1 MLAWQPHCDYPEGPR
16 DSLGGCLRGRA
27 DWHWLKQYRN
37 HSGRKSEPSSIG
49 EAVNDMLKRFRI
61 EGKFD
66 ETKLI
71 SQWEK
76 VMGAPIA
83 KRTTKIYIRNKKLFV
98 HLSSAPLK
106 HELNMSRDRILV
118 LLTKELGKP
127 IVNEVVIK

>member
-1 MLAWQPHCDYPEGPR
+1 
-16 DSLGGCLRGRA
+16 
-27 DWHWLKQYRN
+27 
-37 HSGRKSEPSSIG
+37 
-49 EAVNDMLKRFRI
+49 MLKRFRI

-127 IVNEVVIK
+127 IVNEVVIKWMWQFTWLNPEIKDFLLSTLRTSTP

>member
-1 MLAWQPHCDYPEGPR
+1 M
-16 DSLGGCLRGRA
+16 

-37 HSGRKSEPSSIG
+37 HSGRKSEPSTIG
-49 EAVNDMLKRFRI
+49 EAISEMLKRFRI
-61 EGKFD
+61 EDKFD

-118 LLTKELGKP
+118 LLTKEFGKP

>member
-1 MLAWQPHCDYPEGPR
+1 MLVWQPHCNYPLLALEL
-16 DSLGGCLRGRA
+16 SE
-27 DWHWLKQYRN
+27 KYRN
-37 HSGRKSEPSSIG
+37 HSGKKSEPSTIG
-49 EAVNDMLKRFRI
+49 EAISEFLKHSRI
-61 EGKFD
+61 ENKFD
-66 ETKLI
+66 QTNLI
-71 SQWEK
+71 NQWEK

-106 HELNMSRDRILV
+106 HELNMSRDRILL